1 VSRAIPLRLRRRP
14 GLVSRDLGA
23 SIVVM
28 DPDQQTAYTL
38 RDEAADLWRATSAVD
53 DTVAS
58 PGAAATPA
66 VAALI
71 EKGLVVPV
79 GLTRRA
85 VLSRVAVVGG
95 LAAGAALIDSIS
107 LPAVAA
113 HASVPTHTYVLGTSM
128 ATYIAS
134 HPATDAAWASPT
146 TGFPFLFYVLNSI
159 TVGATSIT
167 QGTYSFLN
175 RYDSKSATQPG
186 SSYTGSWSIGTPGGS
201 TVVAPY
207 LGYSTLFGSPAAVAV
222 TTATTGLGL
231 EFLTQ
236 TTNASASY
244 SMSFTVAANAPVSI
258 YVCNASTGALYTSHS
273 FATGSL
279 SYTYTLPTSLTVGVP
294 APGII
299 VFPNAGAAK
308 GSTVALSWTVTD

>member
-1 VSRAIPLRLRRRP
+1 MSRAHPIRLRRRS
-14 GLVSRDLGA
+14 GLLSRDLGT
-23 SIVVM
+23 SVVVM
-28 DPDQQTAYTL
+28 DQEQQTAYTL
-38 RDEAADLWRATSAVD
+38 RDEAADLWRAT
-53 DTVAS
+53 
-58 PGAAATPA
+58 GAADDGAANPGNA
-66 VAALI
+66 DGRALAALVDT
-71 EKGLVVPV
+71 GLVVPV
-79 GLTRRA
+79 GPTRRA

-95 LAAGAALIDSIS
+95 LAAGAALIDSVS

-128 ATYIAS
+128 ATYIAA
-134 HPATDAAWASPT
+134 HPTTDAAWASPT

-175 RYDSKSATQPG
+175 RFDSKSATQPG
-186 SSYTGSWSIGTPGGS
+186 SSYTGTWSIGTPGGS

-207 LGYSTLFGSPAAVAV
+207 LGYSTLFGSAAAVAV

-244 SMSFTVAANAPVSI
+244 SMSFTVAASSPVSI
-258 YVCNASTGALYTSHS
+258 YVCNATTGALYASHS
-273 FATGSL
+273 FATGPL
-279 SYTYTLPTSLTVGVP
+279 SYSVTLPFSLTVGVP

-299 VFPNAGAAK
+299 VFPNSGATT
-308 GSTVALSWTVTD
+308 GSAVAISWIVTD

>member
-1 VSRAIPLRLRRRP
+1 MSRMNPVRLRRRS

-23 SIVVM
+23 SIVVL
-28 DPDQQTAYTL
+28 DGEQQTAYTL
-38 RDEAADLWRATSAVD
+38 RDEAADLWRAT
-53 DTVAS
+53 
-58 PGAAATPA
+58 GAADAAVSNPVNATDAA
-66 VAALI
+66 VAALM
-71 EKGLVVPV
+71 EQGLVVPV

-128 ATYIAS
+128 ATYIAT

-175 RYDSKSATQPG
+175 RYDSKSARLASETSMP
-186 SSYTGSWSIGTPGGS
+186 
-201 TVVAPY
+201 PY
-207 LGYSTLFGSPAAVAV
+207 LLFQLSTSPR
-222 TTATTGLGL
+222 
-231 EFLTQ
+231 
-236 TTNASASY
+236 
-244 SMSFTVAANAPVSI
+244 
-258 YVCNASTGALYTSHS
+258 
-273 FATGSL
+273 
-279 SYTYTLPTSLTVGVP
+279 
-294 APGII
+294 
-299 VFPNAGAAK
+299 
-308 GSTVALSWTVTD
+308 